1 MAERVLTTDQA
12 VRAAKAMQQL
22 LDGHLVTNLQA
33 VRASGSALSNPA
45 VWDGPAARDF
55 RTTWPGTRAALDQA
69 LTQVQAM
76 QSQAV
81 QVTRAIELAGTQ
93 GALGGGGSSPARLLN
108 LGPALYDAS
117 HLALQSYYR
126 AAQATWNRPSTL
138 LDHFQRHWSDVWA
151 ASREEYAT
159 AATRFLQD
167 AQAAGYDVKIAGNT
181 LRVWD
186 PATRTFAAYSLD
198 GKTRT
203 IFKPDPA
210 RFPGDSYWQNP
221 SFGHTP
227 TGTELADATADAAR
241 TVDGA
246 VTTPFARVGQ
256 LLDSPLGRTAS
267 KGLAVLGAAGDIFT
281 IADPSP
287 NALGGA
293 NTERWA
299 AAANLGAM
307 AVTAGPVA
315 GLLAA
320 NAATDWIPVVG
331 EVTMAATAAYFV
343 GDLIYQN
350 REAIGHA
357 FSTAEHAVVNVA
369 SSVGHDIGSGLSHAW
384 HGLFG

>member
-1 MAERVLTTDQA
+1 MGERVLATEQA
-12 VRAAKAMQQL
+12 VRAARAMQQL
-22 LDGHLVTNLQA
+22 LDGSLVANLQA
-33 VRASGSALSNPA
+33 VRSSGTALSNPA
-45 VWDGPAARDF
+45 VWDGPTARDF
-55 RTTWPGTRAALDQA
+55 RITWPRTRASLDQA

-76 QSQAV
+76 QRQAV
-81 QVTRAIELAGTQ
+81 QVTQAIELAGSQ
-93 GALGGGGSSPARLLN
+93 GALDGGGSSPQRLLN

-117 HLALQSYYR
+117 HLSLQSYYR
-126 AAQATWNRPSTL
+126 AAQAAWNSPRTL
-138 LDHFQRHWSDVWA
+138 LDHFQRHWTDVWA
-151 ASREEYAT
+151 ASKEEYAT

-186 PATRTFAAYSLD
+186 PATRTFAAYTLD

-203 IFKPDPA
+203 IFKPDPV
-210 RFPGDSYWQNP
+210 RYPGDSYWQNP

-246 VTTPFARVGQ
+246 VRSPFAKVGQ
-256 LLDSPLGRTAS
+256 LLDSPLGRVANR
-267 KGLAVLGAAGDIFT
+267 GLAVLGAAGDIFT

-293 NTERWA
+293 NTERWMA
-299 AAANLGAM
+299 AGNLAAM

-331 EVTMAATAAYFV
+331 EVTMAVTAAYFI
-343 GDLIYQN
+343 GDLVYQN

-357 FSTAEHAVVNVA
+357 LSTGEHAVVNVA
-369 SSVGHDIGSGLSHAW
+369 SSVGHDIGSGMSHAW